1 MVKGERIWGICCN
14 GVFLCCIRDRKHGH
28 AQSISG
34 VENMSPE
41 LSPLPEAEWKK
52 CLSNIKGGGCGGFSV
67 ITLGQ
72 DLPYARHTWMVGETG

>member
-1 MVKGERIWGICCN
+1 MKGERIWGICCN
-14 GVFLCCIRDRKHGH
+14 GVFLCGISDRKYDH

-41 LSPLPEAEWKK
+41 LSPLPEAGWKK
-52 CLSNIKGGGCGGFSV
+52 CLFSLKGCGGFSV

-72 DLPYARHTWMVGETG
+72 DLLYSSYTCVVGETG